1 MDRRRSS
8 DRGRKADVHAPVHAR
23 ASHGRQSGALRRR
36 STSAVCNSKLYSV
49 TVSPWASFRKLLQ
62 SAGLALELGCRSRRF
77 CCRAATLR
85 AQSQPSLFRRAR
97 NMPPGHRLSEP
108 GERPARSSSPTP
120 GEHTN
125 GSAQPDEG
133 SRTGSQRAVLVLL
146 AVGTTKSLL
155 ARAAATHQLPGTTT
169 LAIPG
174 IAFAIL
180 AVVVRLPVVRD
191 RGGPNLA
198 HGAAGSDANGWRPRA
213 SVHSLTR
220 SLPLATLAAASAL
233 VAARAPS
240 VLPVG
245 VLDLL
250 LVRRSRRRGA
260 DGLRHSRHRSP
271 CCSARHSICAAC
283 PMR

>member
-1 MDRRRSS
+1 
-8 DRGRKADVHAPVHAR
+8 
-23 ASHGRQSGALRRR
+23 
-36 STSAVCNSKLYSV
+36 
-49 TVSPWASFRKLLQ
+49 
-62 SAGLALELGCRSRRF
+62 
-77 CCRAATLR
+77 
-85 AQSQPSLFRRAR
+85 
-97 NMPPGHRLSEP
+97 MPPGHRLSEP

-155 ARAAATHQLPGTTT
+155 ARAAATHQVPGTTT
-169 LAIPG
+169 LAVPS
-174 IAFAIL
+174 IAFTIL
-180 AVVVRLPVVRD
+180 AVVVRLPALLTAVRE
-191 RGGPNLA
+191 RSGPNLA

-213 SVHSLTR
+213 SVHGLTR
-220 SLPLATLAAASAL
+220 SLPLAALAAASAL

-250 LVRRSRRRGA
+250 LVRRLARRGA
-260 DGLRHSRHRSP
+260 DGLRHSRHRLS
-271 CCSARHSICAAC
+271 CC
-283 PMR
+283 